1 MSKKLEIPFGEYKI
15 VAEINAMNL
24 PEIPPELFVCICD
37 KNNNWVQDICMVR
50 QTSEYGGTGEA
61 FKSDNKSVDCLV
73 WSDPN
78 NEDFTHDFTIDVC
91 EEEEE

>member
-1 MSKKLEIPFGEYKI
+1 MGKKLEIQFGEHKI

-24 PEIPPELFVCICD
+24 PEIPPELCVYICD
-37 KNNNWVQDICMVR
+37 KYNNWVQDICLVR
-50 QTSEYGGTGEA
+50 QTSEYGNAGEA

-78 NEDFTHDFTIDVC
+78 NEDFTHDFTMGVY
-91 EEEEE
+91 EEE